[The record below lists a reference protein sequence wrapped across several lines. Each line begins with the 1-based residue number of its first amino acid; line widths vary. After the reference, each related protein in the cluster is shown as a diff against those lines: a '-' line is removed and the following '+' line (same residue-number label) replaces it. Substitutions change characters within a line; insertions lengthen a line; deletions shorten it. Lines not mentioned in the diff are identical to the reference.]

1 MVIVINLINSQLFD
15 SKVATEGF
23 LLRNVSN
30 KLVFTQRKGTLFV
43 FLCCFL
49 SVFYLRFAVGKA
61 FLKAYSTGFFTTPHS
76 KREVLRGL
84 LFLGASVSSSA
95 AFSKVLTT
103 DPSFSASAT
112 RPELPWLAV
121 GLPRLP
127 ESTPGSSLGTQLT
140 LAPNER
146 TGLMG
151 RLCHWPKTAL
161 KLIVKYQQ
169 NPLRASRMLAYLH
182 VGLHDGWLLGQ
193 AENAGAQAFAYA
205 ELAAHR
211 SASLILEH
219 FFPNETPGYFAA
231 QFAFTEPGAAELSP
245 SWRHWARAVGT
256 QVAQNLIERSL
267 RDGAGRVWPIRN
279 RPADFAGIWHPTY
292 PLYAVNPV
300 EGFAGQWQP
309 WITPGPQRYQPPK
322 ALAPNAVAYQRETA
336 EVLTIGKNLTADQ
349 KAAALAWNLEAGSVT
364 PAGVWIKICLEQFED
379 SSRAHAVFATSLVDR
394 VNTALAILSAVSV
407 AMHDAFIACWN
418 VKFSHWSE
426 RPITAVRRT
435 LDAGFVPLLVTP
447 GFPGYVSGH
456 ATISA
461 AAASVLADFLP
472 AQTQRFADMAT
483 EAAESRLWG
492 GIHFRSDNAEGLEL
506 GASVGRD
513 VLLTRGRPRPN
524 ADFANDSPAR
534 VL

>member
-1 MVIVINLINSQLFD
+1 MYVPRIL
-15 SKVATEGF
+15 
-23 LLRNVSN
+23 
-30 KLVFTQRKGTLFV
+30 
-43 FLCCFL
+43 
-49 SVFYLRFAVGKA
+49 
-61 FLKAYSTGFFTTPHS
+61 TPSLS

-84 LFLGASVSSSA
+84 LVLGAGLTTSR
-95 AFSKVLTT
+95 AFSKLLDADTSFTEEVTS
-103 DPSFSASAT
+103 PS
-112 RPELPWLAV
+112 LPWIAM
-121 GLPRLP
+121 GLPALP
-127 ESTPGSSLGTQLT
+127 ASIPGGPPRHRRSQT
-140 LAPNER
+140 PNER
-146 TGLMG
+146 TGLMS

-193 AENAGAQAFAYA
+193 AENAGAQACAYA

-231 QFAFTEPGAAELSP
+231 QFAFMEPRSAELSP

-322 ALAPNAVAYQRETA
+322 ALAPDAPDYQRETA
-336 EVLTIGKNLTADQ
+336 EVLTTGKNLTADQ

-379 SSRAHAVFATSLVDR
+379 SSRAHAVFAASSANR
-394 VNTALAILSAVSV
+394 FNTALAMLSAVSV

-418 VKFSHWSE
+418 VKFSQWSE
-426 RPITAVRRT
+426 RPITVVRRT
-435 LDAGFVPLLVTP
+435 LDSGFVPLLVTP
-447 GFPGYVSGH
+447 GFPSYVSGH

-472 AQTQRFADMAT
+472 DQGPRFADMAT

-492 GIHFRSDNAEGLEL
+492 GIHFRSDNEEGLKL

-513 VLLTRGRPRPN
+513 VLLARARPQKRT
-524 ADFANDSPAR
+524 
-534 VL
+534 